1 MENILSGYR
10 ILDLTDEN
18 GWFCARLLADMGAEV
33 IKIDPPRNTL
43 PKDTYYWAMN
53 LGKLSITLDITT
65 KSGQDILKRLIKIT
79 DILIE
84 SKPPKY
90 IDALGIGYPVLHQMN
105 PQLVMASITDFG
117 QSGPH
122 RDYKSTDVVA
132 SALGGRLFV
141 NGKPQRPP
149 LKVPGQQAYNT
160 ACLFT
165 AIGIM
170 IALLKRSTSTIGQ
183 YLDISVHECV
193 AATLDHVLVRYFM
206 NGDIAERSG
215 SLHWNNSFRV
225 FTCQDGYILISL
237 THQWDTLVEWLDSE
251 SCANDLINIR
261 WHDPEVRRKHLD
273 HIIDILEKW
282 TKRHT
287 VSELVKKGQSM
298 HFPWAEVN
306 SVSQLMS
313 NPQLQHRRLW
323 SEVTH
328 PDLGRATFPTN
339 PIKMSQAQ
347 WQTKDFISPT
357 GKHNLEVYRGIGL
370 SDGELENLASQGI
383 I

>member
-1 MENILSGYR
+1 MESILSGYR
-10 ILDLTDEN
+10 ILDLTDEK

-33 IKIDPPRNTL
+33 IKIDPPGKIL

-53 LGKLSITLDITT
+53 LGKLSTTLNITT
-65 KSGQDILKRLIKIT
+65 KSGQDILKRLIRKT

-90 IDALGIGYPVLHQMN
+90 LDTLGIGYPALHQIN
-105 PQLVMASITDFG
+105 PQLIMASITDFG
-117 QSGPH
+117 QSGPY
-122 RDYKSTDVVA
+122 RDYKSSDLIA
-132 SALGGRLFV
+132 SALGGLLFV

-149 LKVPGQQAYNT
+149 LEVPGQQAYNT

-170 IALLKRSTSTIGQ
+170 IALLTRSTAPTGQ
-183 YLDISVHECV
+183 YLDISIHECV
-193 AATLDHVLVRYFM
+193 AATLDHILVRYFM
-206 NGDIAERSG
+206 NGDIAERLG

-225 FTCQDGYILISL
+225 FTCQDGYILLSL

-251 SCANDLINIR
+251 GYAEDLIDMK
-261 WHDPEVRRKHLD
+261 WHDLEVLQKHLD
-273 HIIDILEKW
+273 HIIDVLEKW
-282 TKRHT
+282 TKRYT
-287 VSELVKKGQSM
+287 VSELVEKGQSM
-298 HFPWAEVN
+298 HFPWAEVS
-306 SVSQLMS
+306 SVPQLMS
-313 NPQLQHRRLW
+313 NPQLHHRRLW

-328 PDLGRATFPTN
+328 PDLGRGTFPVY

-347 WQTKDFISPT
+347 WQTKNFTSQT
-357 GKHNLEVYRGIGL
+357 GEHNLKVYRGIGL
-370 SDGELENLASQGI
+370 SDEELNNLASQGI